1 MKDVKGIEESRG
13 VKGEKKKK
21 EEKGG
26 ENEEWKE
33 KGVTASGQILPLV

>member
-1 MKDVKGIEESRG
+1 MK
-13 VKGEKKKK
+13 KKKK

-26 ENEEWKE
+26 ENEKWKE